1 VNDVLPERFGDD
13 AGREVSLQVLVKDV
27 RAKKL
32 PAADDEFAKTA
43 SEFDTLKE
51 LRAELAE
58 QIAQSKDRAADGI
71 IRDAALGALIER
83 TRVDLPESLVD
94 EETGHRVSHARER
107 AERAGTTLD
116 QLLASQGFDELRFRA
131 DARQHAE
138 RAIIADLVLEAVAR
152 AEDIQVTPEEL
163 AREITGLAAALGREP
178 KEVAKTLESSGQ
190 IASLAGDI
198 IRSKALDILVEHA
211 NIRLKEDAIPS
222 DASIEP
228 SSEPEQ
234 DKRETP

>member
-1 VNDVLPERFGDD
+1 
-13 AGREVSLQVLVKDV
+13 
-27 RAKKL
+27 
-32 PAADDEFAKTA
+32 
-43 SEFDTLKE
+43 
-51 LRAELAE
+51 
-58 QIAQSKDRAADGI
+58 
-71 IRDAALGALIER
+71 
-83 TRVDLPESLVD
+83 
-94 EETGHRVSHARER
+94 
-107 AERAGTTLD
+107 
-116 QLLASQGFDELRFRA
+116 LLASQGFDELRFRA

-152 AEDIQVTPEEL
+152 AEDIQVTPDEL

-211 NIRLKEDAIPS
+211 NIRLKEDGISS
-222 DASIEP
+222 DASNEP